1 MKTTQN
7 NREFLFQ
14 KIFLFIVRN
23 FMFFFSNYCSYS
35 PSAKITPYDGQYRWE
50 HLTMAIA
57 NGYTLRWPSPMA
69 ISTCAIADENRRLFA
84 PMPMLR
90 WHRENHRDHDGDG
103 HRTIGFAIG
112 TSVLHRRCRP
122 LVMN

>member
-1 MKTTQN
+1 
-7 NREFLFQ
+7 
-14 KIFLFIVRN
+14 
-23 FMFFFSNYCSYS
+23 
-35 PSAKITPYDGQYRWE
+35 
-50 HLTMAIA
+50 MAIA

-112 TSVLHRRCRP
+112 PSEHRFYIADADLWFC
-122 LVMN
+122 LALNIFVNV